1 MTYVQGSSLRFR
13 KLLVV
18 IKQTAYEE
26 YSQLK
31 LRGQAPK
38 ALRWNRLESRYKA
51 HKQCVN
57 DLLASLRHH
66 KVDFLCVNRVE
77 LDRQH
82 LSNVDLV
89 VAVGGDGTV
98 LSASHFLD
106 HGTIPLLG
114 INSDP
119 ITRDESKSVK
129 NKSADE
135 RRSHGALCA
144 CTSNDMHRG
153 LSRILY
159 GGGHLSSRT
168 RIQCVLKTTFTETRL
183 VPTLNDMLICNP
195 SPAAVSRFRMG
206 WLEENHYPQEEEED
220 RLTTTSDMGSLSE
233 PTQLYKPPTLNH
245 YGTVT
250 RFGGQSYDV
259 QKSINVWSSG
269 MWVST
274 STGSTAAI
282 KNSGGQVMERDS
294 SDLQYLIREH
304 MIEADADNDVQTI
317 GNKPL
322 RDGEK
327 LHLRWNSHRGKV
339 FIDGS
344 HMTHDLSLGDELL
357 ITGDAPPLQLFL
369 REDGDEN
376 TDAMGLSTA

>member
-129 NKSADE
+129 NKTTDE

-159 GGGHLSSRT
+159 GGGHLSTRT
-168 RIQCVLKTTFTETRL
+168 RIQCVLKSTFTETRL

-220 RLTTTSDMGSLSE
+220 RLTTTSNMGSLSE

-245 YGTVT
+245 YGTIT
-250 RFGGQSYDV
+250 RFGGKSYDV

-339 FIDGS
+339 FIDGA
-344 HMTHDLSLGDELL
+344 HMTHDLELGDELL

-369 REDGDEN
+369 REDGDEH